1 MSEKPSIIKKVF
13 KKLWLILN
21 TSRKVFL
28 NLVFFGFLIFLYSVL
43 TDDSHEVKIPEKTA
57 LVLNFYGTIVEQKHE
72 VDPADAIMQEAFNQ
86 KEENPEMLI
95 TDIKDVIK
103 TAKNDDRIKSLV
115 LYPQNL
121 KRAGLH
127 HLQEIGAAINDF
139 KESGK
144 EVVAYGDYFSQDQYF
159 LASYADKV
167 WINPEGA
174 IVLEGFGRYRTY
186 FKAALEKLNV
196 TQHVFK
202 VGTYKSA
209 VEPYIRDNMSEQAK
223 EANKEWLTQLWTSY
237 KHDVAENRNLDMNNF
252 DETAVGL
259 LAKLEQAEG
268 SFGLYALQ
276 SGLVDELRTR
286 EEIRVAMIDKVG
298 KASSGDQYN
307 QISYKDYLKANKAPF
322 PVVNPMTDKVAIV
335 VAKGTILNGDQ
346 DPGTIGGDS
355 TAKLL
360 RKARLNDKV
369 KAVVLRVDS
378 GGGSAYASEIIRQ
391 EVELLK
397 AAGKPVIASMANYA
411 ASGGYWISASAN
423 EIWASP
429 NTITGSIGIFGMF
442 PTFER
447 ALDKLGIHTDG
458 VGTTDLA
465 GLSVSRPLNKDIGNI
480 IQASINRGY
489 KEFITLVSQSRGMTL
504 EEVDAIGQGRVWTG
518 AKAQELGL
526 VDKLGNLDD
535 AVVAAADRAGLKV
548 YDTWLIEK
556 ELSAKDMFLRN
567 MFESAQAFL
576 PEAESPMASLA
587 NPTLKQRIM
596 KMINEFESINQ
607 LNDPRGIYSVCLTCE
622 IN

>member
-1 MSEKPSIIKKVF
+1 MSEKPSVIKKVF

-28 NLVFFGFLIFLYSVL
+28 NLVFFGFVILLYNVL
-43 TDDSHEVKIPEKTA
+43 TDDSHEVKVPAKTA
-57 LVLNFYGTIVEQKHE
+57 LVLNFYGTIVEQKQT
-72 VDPADAIMQEAFNQ
+72 VDPADAIMQEAFDQ

-95 TDIKDVIK
+95 TDIKKVIK
-103 TAKNDDRIKSLV
+103 TAKDDDRIKALV

-127 HLQEIGAAINDF
+127 HLQEIGSAINDF
-139 KESGK
+139 KQSGK
-144 EVVAYGDYFSQDQYF
+144 EVIAFGDYFSQDQYHI
-159 LASYADKV
+159 ASHADKV

-174 IVLEGFGRYRTY
+174 IVLEGYGRYRTY
-186 FKAALEKLNV
+186 FKAALDKLNV
-196 TQHVFK
+196 TAHIFK

-209 VEPYIRDNMSEQAK
+209 VEPYLRDNMSDNAK
-223 EANKEWLTQLWTSY
+223 EANKQWLDQLWTSY
-237 KHDVAENRNLDMNNF
+237 KHDIAENRDLDMANF

-259 LAKLEQAEG
+259 LEKLQKAEG
-268 SFGLYALQ
+268 SFAVYALQ

-286 EEIRVAMIDKVG
+286 EQIRLSMIEKVG
-298 KASSGDQYN
+298 KAKRGNHFS
-307 QISYKDYLKANKAPF
+307 QINYKDYLKANKAPF

-335 VAKGTILNGDQ
+335 VAKGTILNGVQ
-346 DPGTIGGDS
+346 EPGTIGGDS

-442 PTFER
+442 PTFDR

-458 VGTTDLA
+458 IGTSDLA
-465 GLSVSRPLNKDIGNI
+465 GLGVSRPLNKDIGNI

-489 KEFITLVSQSRGMTL
+489 KEFITLVSTSRGMTL
-504 EEVDAIGQGRVWTG
+504 EQVDAIAQGRVWTG

-535 AVVAAADRAGLKV
+535 AIVAAADRAGLKT
-548 YDTWLIEK
+548 YDTWLVEK
-556 ELSAKDMFLRN
+556 ELSAKDMFIRN
-567 MFESAQAFL
+567 MFETAQTFF
-576 PEAESPMASLA
+576 PETESPMMSVS

-596 KMINEFESINQ
+596 AMINEFESINQ
-607 LNDPRGIYSVCLTCE
+607 LNDPKGVYSFCLVCE
-622 IN
+622 VN

>member
-1 MSEKPSIIKKVF
+1 MSEKPSVIKKVL
-13 KKLWLILN
+13 KKLWAIIN

-43 TDDSHEVKIPEKTA
+43 TDDSHEVKIPNETA

-95 TDIKDVIK
+95 TDIKNVIK
-103 TAKNDDRIKSLV
+103 TAKNDDRIKTLV

-139 KESGK
+139 KQSGK
-144 EVVAYGDYFSQDQYF
+144 EVVAFGDYFSQDQYF

-209 VEPYIRDNMSEQAK
+209 VEPYIRDNMSEEAK

-237 KHDVAENRNLDMNNF
+237 KHDVAENRNIDMNDF

-268 SFGLYALQ
+268 SFAVYALQ

-286 EEIRVAMIDKVG
+286 EQIRIAMIDKVG
-298 KASSGDQYN
+298 KAHAGDQYN

-447 ALDKLGIHTDG
+447 ALDKIGIHTDG

-489 KEFITLVSQSRGMTL
+489 KEFITLVSENRGMTL
-504 EEVDAIGQGRVWTG
+504 EEVDAIAQGRVWTG

-535 AVVAAADRAGLKV
+535 AVIAAADRAGLKV
-548 YDTWLIEK
+548 YDTWLVEK

-567 MFESAQAFL
+567 MFESAQTFL
-576 PEAESPMASLA
+576 PESESPMTSLA

-622 IN
+622 MN